1 VNQKSSFEANAAAGD
16 DVALRG
22 TAAAHAQ
29 HAEGE
34 HRSPLSR
41 FFLLIRP
48 DRRDLTAIVIFS
60 LVIGLLGLATPIAV
74 EALVNSVAFGGLV
87 QPVVVLAAMLF
98 GCLALANFLV
108 GLQTYLAELIQR
120 RLLVRTLADLAV
132 RVPRV
137 RWEAFDHAHGP
148 ELINRFF
155 DVVTLQKV
163 TAAIVLDGIAIG
175 LSTIIGMVVLAFYH
189 PLLLGFDLLLLVS
202 LAILVFLLGR
212 QAVTTSIRESR
223 AKYAVAGWLEA
234 LAQHGLAFHLK
245 HGRRLAVAR
254 ADALAHDYLRAR
266 SDHFRV
272 LFRQTVFALVLQ
284 VLASSALL
292 GLGGWLVIAGQ
303 LTLGQL
309 VAAELI
315 IGVIVGS
322 FAKLGKHFE
331 GFYDLMASVD
341 KLGHLFDLP
350 TEAASGKLASD
361 SRQGMS
367 VRLEKLGF
375 EYDGRAPLFAEFD
388 EDIAPGEQIAVLGAA
403 ATGKSTLAELL
414 VGLRRPT
421 SGRIEL
427 DGIDLRD
434 WDLEALRGQV
444 FVVRRAELI
453 AGSVEENVV
462 FAGDS
467 PAAGHRALVDV
478 GLLEELQE
486 LPDGIQTRLTVGGAP
501 LSSTQRLRLMLA
513 RALAA
518 RPRLLVI
525 DDVLDVLD
533 ETARERAFAEFR
545 LRRNELTVVVLTKST
560 AVAGQCSRAIAVDH

>member
-1 VNQKSSFEANAAAGD
+1 
-16 DVALRG
+16 
-22 TAAAHAQ
+22 
-29 HAEGE
+29 
-34 HRSPLSR
+34 
-41 FFLLIRP
+41 
-48 DRRDLTAIVIFS
+48 
-60 LVIGLLGLATPIAV
+60 
-74 EALVNSVAFGGLV
+74 
-87 QPVVVLAAMLF
+87 
-98 GCLALANFLV
+98 
-108 GLQTYLAELIQR
+108 
-120 RLLVRTLADLAV
+120 
-132 RVPRV
+132 
-137 RWEAFDHAHGP
+137 
-148 ELINRFF
+148 
-155 DVVTLQKV
+155 V

-212 QAVTTSIRESR
+212 HAVTTSIRESR
-223 AKYAVAGWLEA
+223 AKYAVAGWLEE
-234 LAQHGLAFHLK
+234 LAQHGLAFHLE
-245 HGRRLAVAR
+245 HGRRLALNR

-266 SDHFRV
+266 SDHFRI

-315 IGVIVGS
+315 VGS

-331 GFYDLMASVD
+331 GFYDLMASVE

-375 EYDGRAPLFAEFD
+375 GYDGRTPLFADFD
-388 EDIAPGEQIAVLGAA
+388 EDIAPGEQLAVLGGA

-444 FVVRRAELI
+444 FMVRRAELI

-467 PAAGHRALVDV
+467 PAAGHRALADI

-486 LPDGIQTRLTVGGAP
+486 LPDGIQTQLTVGGAP

-533 ETARERAFAEFR
+533 ETARERAFTEFR
-545 LRRNELTVVVLTKST
+545 LRRNELTVIVLTRST